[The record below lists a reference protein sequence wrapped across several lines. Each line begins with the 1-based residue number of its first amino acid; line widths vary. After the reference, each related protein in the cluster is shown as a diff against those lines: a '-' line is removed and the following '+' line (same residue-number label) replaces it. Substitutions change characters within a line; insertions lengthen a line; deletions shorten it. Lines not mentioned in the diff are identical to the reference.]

1 MAKYRYPYQKIVDL
15 KTSQKTQAEWMLSV
29 AVGKLQ
35 QEEQSLKELEAEK
48 RHWQDKLANASA
60 SLIALAEL
68 RVVHQYLEHLEEKIN
83 RKWSDVAEARQEVER
98 SKGHLSSKMM
108 DEKVWLKAKENA
120 FGAFTQMIMLKEQNE
135 LDEMASVRFKAAAR

>member
-1 MAKYRYPYQKIVDL
+1 MGKYRYPYQKIVDL

-35 QEEQSLKELEAEK
+35 LEEQSLEQLETEK
-48 RHWQDKLANASA
+48 RHWENKLASA
-60 SLIALAEL
+60 STTLVSLAEL
-68 RVVHQYLEHLEEKIN
+68 RTVQQYLEHLEEKIIT
-83 RKWSDVAEARQEVER
+83 KSKDVEAAMQEVDH
-98 SKGHLSSKMM
+98 SKSHLSSKMM

-120 FGAFTQMIMLKEQNE
+120 FGRFNQMVMLKEQNE

>member
-15 KTSQKTQAEWMLSV
+15 KTSQKNQAEWMLSV

-35 QEEQSLKELEAEK
+35 QEEQSLEELEAEK
-48 RHWQDKLANASA
+48 RHWQDKLLDAST

-68 RVVHQYLEHLEEKIN
+68 RMIHQYLDHLEERIA
-83 RKWSDVAEARQEVER
+83 RKWVDVAMAKREVEQ
-98 SKGHLSSKMM
+98 SKGYLSSKMM

-120 FGAFTQMIMLKEQNE
+120 FGQFNQMVMLKEQNE